1 MSFRSDDVAIAGS
14 LVGRHGLRQPR
25 RPLRRV
31 LCLPLAV
38 KWTLAISTLMISGMG
53 MLGWYLIA
61 QQVPAFE
68 RYADR
73 LGQEFTEQLARSAGE
88 PLLAEDAFM
97 LETLVHRQIDDELV
111 VGVAIYDLAPI
122 PRAVAGLIPSA
133 AQMAKLLRQANA
145 GQPVSRKLRLQD
157 KNGSPVAAIPYLSP
171 IEFNGVLIG
180 HVLLNLNRLPLERDR
195 RALVQ
200 VLVLGTAVLIGI
212 VSLLAFPLARWMSR
226 PIRHLALTGGL
237 PSGAWPV
244 SARAGHGGDELEH
257 LARQIGLLSRDAE
270 GKRLV
275 EDALY
280 RYLSPEIARSVLAQ
294 PGGADLGGRSIRGS
308 VLFCDIVGFTQLSS
322 RLPPEQVGALVNDYF
337 GSFAR
342 AGSFCKGTVN
352 KFIGDCVMILFG
364 VPEPDSQHALN
375 AVICGQAIMRLA
387 AEINAQRRNA
397 GQPTVEFRIAV
408 NSGLMLAGN
417 LGSSERME
425 FTVVGNSVNLAARLC
440 ERAAVNQLVLTPDT
454 MAEPGVTE
462 QVTPALLPQLELKGY
477 ERPMSPYRVAAVS
490 EQLDQKVRSCVA
502 AAATTPRNPL

>member
-1 MSFRSDDVAIAGS
+1 
-14 LVGRHGLRQPR
+14 
-25 RPLRRV
+25 
-31 LCLPLAV
+31 LAV
-38 KWTLAISTLMISGMG
+38 KWTLAISALMVSGMG
-53 MLGWYLIA
+53 LLGWYLIA
-61 QQVPAFE
+61 QQLPAFE
-68 RYADR
+68 SYAAR

-88 PLLAEDAFM
+88 PLLAEDGFM

-111 VGVAIYDLAPI
+111 VGVAIYDLTPTPLA
-122 PRAVAGLIPSA
+122 AAGLTPTPWQLS
-133 AQMAKLLRQANA
+133 LLLGQVDA
-145 GQPVSRKLRLQD
+145 GQPLNRTLHLRGADGQ
-157 KNGSPVAAIPYLSP
+157 PVAAMPHLSP
-171 IEFNGVLIG
+171 IWFNDVLIG

-200 VLVLGTAVLIGI
+200 VLVLGTAALIVI

-226 PIRHLALTGGL
+226 PIRQLALTGGL
-237 PSGAWPV
+237 PSGAWPIP
-244 SARAGHGGDELEH
+244 ARARHSGDELEH

-294 PGGADLGGRSIRGS
+294 PGGGNLGGRSIQGS

-322 RLPPEQVGALVNDYF
+322 RLSPEQVGVLVNDYF

-364 VPEPDSQHALN
+364 VPEPDSEHALN
-375 AVICGQAIMRLA
+375 AVVCGRAIIRLA
-387 AEINAQRRNA
+387 AEVNAERRNA
-397 GQPTVEFRIAV
+397 GQPTVEFRVAV

-425 FTVVGNSVNLAARLC
+425 FTVVGNSVNLASRLC
-440 ERAAVNQLVLTPDT
+440 EKAPVNQLVVTPDT
-454 MAEPGVTE
+454 LAEPGVVE
-462 QVTPALLPQLELKGY
+462 QVTPALLPRLDLKGY
-477 ERPMSPYRVAAVS
+477 DEPINPYLVAAVS
-490 EQLDQKVRSCVA
+490 RDLERKIQTCVE
-502 AAATTPRNPL
+502 AAATTVRKPQ

>member
-1 MSFRSDDVAIAGS
+1 MSSRSDDIGVAGS
-14 LVGRHGLRQPR
+14 LAGSQKHRQAR
-25 RPLRRV
+25 RQLRRV
-31 LCLPLAV
+31 LHLPLAV

-53 MLGWYLIA
+53 VLGWYLIA
-61 QQVPAFE
+61 QQLPAFE
-68 RYADR
+68 SYAAR

-88 PLLAEDAFM
+88 PLLAEDDFM

-111 VGVAIYDLAPI
+111 VGVAIYDLAQM
-122 PRAVAGLIPSA
+122 PRAVAGLNPNPVQL
-133 AQMAKLLRQANA
+133 AQLLSQDNA
-145 GQPVSRKLRLQD
+145 GQPVQRTLHLQGED
-157 KNGSPVAAIPYLSP
+157 GMPVTAMPYLSP
-171 IEFNGVLIG
+171 IRFNDVVIG

-200 VLVLGTAVLIGI
+200 VLVLGTAALIVI

-226 PIRHLALTGGL
+226 PIRQLALTGGL
-237 PSGAWPV
+237 PSGSWPI
-244 SARAGHGGDELEH
+244 SARARHGGDELEH

-375 AVICGQAIMRLA
+375 AVICGRSIIRLA
-387 AEINAQRRNA
+387 GDINTQRRNA
-397 GQPTVEFRIAV
+397 GLPTVEFRIAV

-440 ERAAVNQLVLTPDT
+440 EQAPVNQLVLTPDT
-454 MAEPGVTE
+454 MAEPGVIE
-462 QVTPALLPQLELKGY
+462 QVSPDLLPQLELKGY
-477 ERPMSPYRVAAVS
+477 ERPMRPYLVS
-490 EQLDQKVRSCVA
+490 TVSKDLEQRIRTCVE
-502 AAATTPRNPL
+502 AAATTVPNPV